1 MPVSQLQME
10 NQSGE
15 CYRSIGKLPLFKF
28 IDCVVD
34 NNLRALI
41 TTGEPTQE
49 ELQAALLEI
58 NSQYA
63 EAIGDAE
70 YKLYLSC
77 FKELTILTLKLQ
89 AIGAMIETL
98 KMFPH
103 AELFDMLNSMLQ
115 TDFKFD
121 FNNPDE
127 YFHLLKRCF
136 QRASQYRIQL
146 GMKQL
151 VFEGIKQKF
160 SESKAPN
167 REYFQS
173 VLITLSDHAKYPILD
188 SITVFEF
195 CERIHRLNRYHDQL
209 KRNK

>member
-1 MPVSQLQME
+1 MQSQME

-15 CYRSIGKLPLFKF
+15 CYRSIGKLTLSRF
-28 IDCVVD
+28 IDTIVD
-34 NNLRALI
+34 NNLHALVI
-41 TTGEPTQE
+41 TGNPTEDQ
-49 ELQAALLEI
+49 LHAAWHDI

-63 EAIGDAE
+63 DAIGDAE
-70 YKLYLSC
+70 YKLYLSLY
-77 FKELTILTLKLQ
+77 KEITVHTLTLQ
-89 AIGAMIETL
+89 AINACIETL

-103 AELFDMLNSMLQ
+103 VELFDQLNELLK

-121 FNNPDE
+121 FKDQE
-127 YFHLLKRCF
+127 KYSLTLKIC
-136 QRASQYRIQL
+136 ASRSKGILMQL
-146 GMKQL
+146 DLKKAQ
-151 VFEGIKQKF
+151 FDGIIKKF